1 MDASADPARLPRI
14 YHVNWFRK
22 NAAGRFAWPGYGEN
36 SRVLKWICRRLSGQA
51 AAVPTPIGNL
61 PAGGA
66 LDTGGLQISGADLG
80 VLLSVDPATWL
91 REAGLIGEHLA
102 TSGRRLPAQLWE
114 EYDMLLERLA
124 AAR

>member
-1 MDASADPARLPRI
+1 MRVSGALSA
-14 YHVNWFRK
+14 
-22 NAAGRFAWPGYGEN
+22 
-36 SRVLKWICRRLSGQA
+36 A

-61 PAGGA
+61 PADGA

-91 REAGLIGEHLA
+91 REVGLIGEHLA
-102 TSGRRLPAQLWE
+102 TFGRRLPAQLWE